1 MAPRNSSST
10 NGRRLFSMPSFRR
23 QGPRNRPNSS
33 PASTTT
39 SPTNLITA
47 VENSGL
53 TSSSTRSSLKH
64 EEENPSVVKGW
75 LYKWTN
81 YIKGYQKRW
90 FILENGLLHYYRNKA
105 DIAKKS
111 RRCISL
117 HKGHIFTEEG
127 YNFVVSNAG
136 GSQIYHLRASS
147 EEERRKWVTALE
159 RAKSKSRTISQ
170 SYDADELSSTGVKKE
185 EIDDEELIGALGIL
199 YSKLEELRMC
209 ESLIN
214 KHRHALEQSLK
225 ELEVASKAVLET
237 VSQKD
242 SAIVDDLKSK
252 MKTVNERSTLLNI
265 TGNAMINASSEFL
278 EHCQNKGKRWQSVLD
293 NEREIR
299 QNLQDMIQQLAKQ
312 HSRLESVVEKEHLGK
327 YETEPN
333 TSNTIQTV
341 SGAILNKDMK
351 TRDDKLELVNHL
363 KNISSSNS
371 LRHSISANCL
381 DSELGDDPFE
391 DALDD
396 TATCFNVPVP
406 PNELHNSSSD
416 ESIGSSEQAQVFF
429 IRITI
434 SLLKEFKYISRVITN
449 A

>member
-10 NGRRLFSMPSFRR
+10 NGRRLFSMQSFRR
-23 QGPRNRPNSS
+23 PGPRNRPNSS

-39 SPTNLITA
+39 SPTNLIAT
-47 VENSGL
+47 EEHSGL
-53 TSSSTRSSLKH
+53 ASSSTRSSLKH
-64 EEENPSVVKGW
+64 EEENPSIIKGW

-81 YIKGYQKRW
+81 YIRGYQKRW
-90 FILENGLLHYYRNKA
+90 FILENGLLLYYRNKS

-159 RAKSKSRTISQ
+159 RAKSKSRSISKN
-170 SYDADELSSTGVKKE
+170 YDADVVNSTGNKKDD
-185 EIDDEELIGALGIL
+185 IDDEELIGALGIL

-214 KHRHALEQSLK
+214 KHRHALQQSLN
-225 ELEVASKAVLET
+225 ELEVASKKVLEK

-242 SAIVDDLKSK
+242 SAMVDDLKSK

-312 HSRLESVVEKEHLGK
+312 HSRLESVVEKEHLGQ

-333 TSNTIQTV
+333 TSNKIQTV
-341 SGAILNKDMK
+341 SSVITDKDMK
-351 TRDDKLELVNHL
+351 IRDEELEVVTQS
-363 KNISSSNS
+363 KNVSSCNS
-371 LRHSISANCL
+371 LRRSISANYL
-381 DSELGDDPFE
+381 GSEFGDDPFE

-406 PNELHNSSSD
+406 PNELQNSSSD
-416 ESIGSSEQAQVFF
+416 ESIGSSEPTQVFIIKIAMSIKNYDICF
-429 IRITI
+429 I
-434 SLLKEFKYISRVITN
+434 SN
-449 A
+449 AL